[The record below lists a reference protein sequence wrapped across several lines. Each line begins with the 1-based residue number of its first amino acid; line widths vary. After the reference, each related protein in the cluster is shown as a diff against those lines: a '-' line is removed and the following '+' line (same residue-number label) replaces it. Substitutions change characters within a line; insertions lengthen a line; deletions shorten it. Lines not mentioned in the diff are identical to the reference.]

1 MLTRESCILAKKL
14 VSTCE
19 DERHVSLIEWYPNI
33 CNQIDYLKK
42 TNGLCVDNEWK
53 QESLKNQSDFDFDE
67 FSSTLTR
74 YARDNIAFVKLY
86 MREPFAEV
94 LQVSVKTTAL
104 DYISNIGGLM
114 GLCMGFSLVTVAEI
128 LYHGLDAIWVKF
140 FSSSKKARTF
150 VRRDTRRIAAQP

>member
-1 MLTRESCILAKKL
+1 MILLAL
-14 VSTCE
+14 PQIQSTKA
-19 DERHVSLIEWYPNI
+19 VF
-33 CNQIDYLKK
+33 
-42 TNGLCVDNEWK
+42 
-53 QESLKNQSDFDFDE
+53 SLKYFKEYHQSCPLFFESKVVKLPLSSKHFDE

-74 YARDNIAFVKLY
+74 YAKDNIAFVKLY

-150 VRRDTRRIAAQP
+150 VRRDNRRIAAQP